1 MYLVISSS
9 IAHSLI
15 FYTTFYSTLPFQNK
29 SALGTILS
37 EGEEHII
44 LNATKRHRPN
54 SILFVKL

>member
-9 IAHSLI
+9 IA
-15 FYTTFYSTLPFQNK
+15 TFYSTLPFQNK

-37 EGEEHII
+37 EGEKHII